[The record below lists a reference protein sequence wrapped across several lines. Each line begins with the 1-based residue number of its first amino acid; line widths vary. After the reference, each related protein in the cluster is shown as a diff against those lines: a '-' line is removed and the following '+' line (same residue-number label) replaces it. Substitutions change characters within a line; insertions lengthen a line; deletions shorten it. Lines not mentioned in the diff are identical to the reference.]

1 MNTGGSTAHS
11 FLIDASS
18 VVNSESYVFNTI
30 SMKSKM
36 SIKFFVARWV
46 QW

>member
-1 MNTGGSTAHS
+1 MDTGGSTAHS

-30 SMKSKM
+30 SVKSKVT
-36 SIKFFVARWV
+36 IKFFVACWV